1 MINVQKIVVYSTQRG
16 VLSLNSAEGDS
27 EEKRIERSRAVRKKE
42 DRRIV
47 KTRRALREALL
58 DLIEEKGLDRVTVKE
73 LCERADLNRGT
84 FYLHYRDVYDLLE
97 QYTDDVLA
105 SFQDI
110 VATID
115 ARDMLRYEAEGEPY
129 PGFVRTLEYIRDH
142 ARFFRLMMGP
152 NGDAVFVN
160 RLNAKLHRRM
170 SGRLR
175 ELGVQPPAGVP
186 WDYLAAFLARAHL
199 GVIQHWVEIGTVES
213 PRDLA
218 LFITRIYTQ
227 GVTGI
232 MGLVER

>member
-1 MINVQKIVVYSTQRG
+1 MKQ
-16 VLSLNSAEGDS
+16 
-27 EEKRIERSRAVRKKE
+27 KE
-42 DRRIV
+42 DRRV
-47 KTRRALREALL
+47 MKTRRALREALL
-58 DLIEEKGLDRVTVKE
+58 DLIEEKGLDRVTVKA

-105 SFQDI
+105 GFHDI

-115 ARDMLRYEAEGEPY
+115 ARDMLRYEAMGEPY
-129 PGFVRTLEYIRDH
+129 PGFVRSLEYIRDH

-152 NGDAVFVN
+152 KGDPVFVN
-160 RLNAKLHRRM
+160 KLNDKLQQRM

-175 ELGVQPPAGVP
+175 ELGIQPPAGVP

-199 GVIQHWVEIGTVES
+199 GVIQHWVETGTVES
-213 PRDLA
+213 PRNLA

-232 MGLVER
+232 MGITPK